1 MGKCHAIKDKT
12 PVVSCVIQFL
22 ARSKKSRPKCRQ
34 TAGFSAKGIEVDA
47 TTRNTARLFWI
58 FGIAGV
64 VYLGYVLYRYITLG
78 TYFDHAEPD
87 VAILAWRLASG
98 QPLYYPPGTAEQ
110 ITTYYGPMLYLL
122 TGLFLKLF
130 GGSIAASKLAAAGS
144 CMVSLSAFSYY
155 AWRRFGIGYVGIG
168 ALAFVFYILMIAP
181 VSIWIRPEAH
191 TVLLVTLALFST
203 LWHDRSDGW
212 ITAICVAACAGL
224 AMNFKIHAFIYFVPI
239 VIRYCLVGWLRK
251 WPVMAVVSIGF
262 FFLPFGFPNISIS
275 NYIAG
280 IQEFVTSRDIAWYL
294 FRSALK
300 WSQLF
305 LAPVIILGLAWAVNR
320 DNLKRPD
327 VLYFGAFAICVVVTF
342 YPASIPGSTW
352 RQMLPFFPITVD
364 LFIRFLR
371 ALEGKRW
378 GWVCG
383 HVIVGLAV
391 VILAISPQRRLL
403 RAFDSNAWGTAA
415 SSEIEAIIAR
425 YPGKTLQMGYGS
437 STQFGYP
444 WTYSRPVLAFAGN
457 PVTLSPI
464 AAMERSYA
472 GKPMVP
478 AKLAWIKDCKTDLW
492 LVPKLNHQTFGMGSH
507 LAGGKAFHKELIET
521 FAARY
526 EAKETY
532 EFFQVWACR

>member
-1 MGKCHAIKDKT
+1 
-12 PVVSCVIQFL
+12 
-22 ARSKKSRPKCRQ
+22 
-34 TAGFSAKGIEVDA
+34 
-47 TTRNTARLFWI
+47 
-58 FGIAGV
+58 
-64 VYLGYVLYRYITLG
+64 
-78 TYFDHAEPD
+78 
-87 VAILAWRLASG
+87 
-98 QPLYYPPGTAEQ
+98 
-110 ITTYYGPMLYLL
+110 
-122 TGLFLKLF
+122 
-130 GGSIAASKLAAAGS
+130 
-144 CMVSLSAFSYY
+144 
-155 AWRRFGIGYVGIG
+155 
-168 ALAFVFYILMIAP
+168 
-181 VSIWIRPEAH
+181 
-191 TVLLVTLALFST
+191 
-203 LWHDRSDGW
+203 
-212 ITAICVAACAGL
+212 
-224 AMNFKIHAFIYFVPI
+224 
-239 VIRYCLVGWLRK
+239 
-251 WPVMAVVSIGF
+251 
-262 FFLPFGFPNISIS
+262 
-275 NYIAG
+275 
-280 IQEFVTSRDIAWYL
+280 
-294 FRSALK
+294 
-300 WSQLF
+300 

-403 RAFDSNAWGTAA
+403 RAFDSNARGTAA

-437 STQFGYP
+437 SRQFGYP